1 MFDHFLLLLKEQE
14 PLISS
19 VVGLT
24 TMLAAIWGVVQLMFL
39 TGRNASRAD
48 SLVAPESVVK
58 GSRPGRLR
66 TLLDLGLTTYSEL
79 HFMSEELL
87 MRMYAYPDYDDHV
100 HDHEAMTEFLNDIMK
115 TVTAGQ
121 DSMALKTAS
130 AMRQFLVSHISTR
143 DEALSEYLNKV
154 QT

>member
-1 MFDHFLLLLKEQE
+1 MS
-14 PLISS
+14 I
-19 VVGLT
+19 T
-24 TMLAAIWGVVQLMFL
+24 
-39 TGRNASRAD
+39 RNQPPD
-48 SLVAPESVVK
+48 K
-58 GSRPGRLR
+58 
-66 TLLDLGLTTYSEL
+66 LDLSSIDNEHRIQIGLLNALYDAVNDKKPASEVNQILNQLTTYSEL

-121 DSMALKTAS
+121 DSLTLKTAS
-130 AMRQFLVSHISTR
+130 DMRQFLVSHISTR
-143 DEALSEYLNKV
+143 DEALSEYLTKV

>member
-1 MFDHFLLLLKEQE
+1 MS
-14 PLISS
+14 I
-19 VVGLT
+19 T
-24 TMLAAIWGVVQLMFL
+24 
-39 TGRNASRAD
+39 RNQPPD
-48 SLVAPESVVK
+48 K
-58 GSRPGRLR
+58 
-66 TLLDLGLTTYSEL
+66 LDLSSIDNEHRIQIGLLNALYDAVNNKKPASEINQILNQLTTYSEL

-121 DSMALKTAS
+121 DSLALKTAS
-130 AMRQFLVSHISTR
+130 NMRQFLVSHISTR
-143 DEALSEYLNKV
+143 DEALSEYLTKV

>member
-1 MFDHFLLLLKEQE
+1 MS
-14 PLISS
+14 I
-19 VVGLT
+19 T
-24 TMLAAIWGVVQLMFL
+24 
-39 TGRNASRAD
+39 RNQP
-48 SLVAPESVVK
+48 PES
-58 GSRPGRLR
+58 
-66 TLLDLGLTTYSEL
+66 LDLNSIDNEHRIQIGLLNALYDTVNDKKPASEINQILNQLTTYSEL

-121 DSMALKTAS
+121 DSLTLKTAS
-130 AMRQFLVSHISTR
+130 DMRQFLVSHISTR
-143 DEALSEYLNKV
+143 DEALSEYLTKV

>member
-1 MFDHFLLLLKEQE
+1 MS
-14 PLISS
+14 I
-19 VVGLT
+19 T
-24 TMLAAIWGVVQLMFL
+24 
-39 TGRNASRAD
+39 RNQPPD
-48 SLVAPESVVK
+48 K
-58 GSRPGRLR
+58 
-66 TLLDLGLTTYSEL
+66 LDLSSIDNEHRIQIGLLNALYDAVNDKKPASEVNQILNQLTTYSEL

-130 AMRQFLVSHISTR
+130 DMRQFLVSHISTR
-143 DEALSEYLNKV
+143 DEALSEYLTKV

>member
-1 MFDHFLLLLKEQE
+1 MS
-14 PLISS
+14 I
-19 VVGLT
+19 T
-24 TMLAAIWGVVQLMFL
+24 
-39 TGRNASRAD
+39 RNQP
-48 SLVAPESVVK
+48 PES
-58 GSRPGRLR
+58 
-66 TLLDLGLTTYSEL
+66 LDLSSIDNEHRIQIGLLNALYDAVNDKKPASEINQILNQLTAYSEL

-100 HDHEAMTEFLNDIMK
+100 HDHEAMTEYLNDIMK
-115 TVTAGQ
+115 TVTAGN

-130 AMRQFLVSHISTR
+130 DMRQFLVSHISTR

>member
-1 MFDHFLLLLKEQE
+1 MS
-14 PLISS
+14 I
-19 VVGLT
+19 T
-24 TMLAAIWGVVQLMFL
+24 
-39 TGRNASRAD
+39 
-48 SLVAPESVVK
+48 
-58 GSRPGRLR
+58 R
-66 TLLDLGLTTYSEL
+66 TQPPDKLDLSSIDNEHRIQIGLLNALYDAVNDKKPASEINQILNQLTTYSEL

-115 TVTAGQ
+115 TVTAGN
-121 DSMALKTAS
+121 DSLALKTAS
-130 AMRQFLVSHISTR
+130 DMRQFLVSHISTR

>member
-1 MFDHFLLLLKEQE
+1 MS
-14 PLISS
+14 I
-19 VVGLT
+19 T
-24 TMLAAIWGVVQLMFL
+24 
-39 TGRNASRAD
+39 RNQPPD
-48 SLVAPESVVK
+48 K
-58 GSRPGRLR
+58 
-66 TLLDLGLTTYSEL
+66 LDLSSIDNEHRIQIGLLNALYDAVNNKKPASEVNQILNQLTTYSEL

-130 AMRQFLVSHISTR
+130 DMRQFLVSHISTR
-143 DEALSEYLNKV
+143 DEALSEYLTKV